1 MALQGYGLR
10 MHDKAPL
17 CHGRAKHG
25 YDHNRIGSVKHGGG
39 IGLRRSDARR
49 VSLDSHRDGIA

>member
-17 CHGRAKHG
+17 CHGRAKYG
-25 YDHNRIGSVKHGGG
+25 YDHNRIGSVKHGNG
-39 IGLRRSDARR
+39 IGCAAPIR
-49 VSLDSHRDGIA
+49 VASA